1 MRRTMVLMMA
11 SRKEIGTLLAIAFAL
26 SLLVVPLSRAGAA
39 ILCPSLSLEPIIEL
53 YTDDGPIRFDHDVT
67 QTQIEALYKE
77 ERSSTHGVF
86 GHPVGLTRTTVKF
99 DIRTQLQPLRSFSGV
114 YCLWLTR
121 VDTILRYADT
131 VIYIDKRFKPGSC
144 QYETVLDHEH
154 IHIAINR
161 ETLWQHAPR
170 IRAALEEVVQ
180 RINPVVVGDL
190 VRDRD
195 LPITLVQQ
203 AVDTE
208 LKAFNKARDQA
219 NRAIDT
225 PDNYRRTQALCSNW

>member
-1 MRRTMVLMMA
+1 MRRTMVLIMT
-11 SRKEIGTLLAIAFAL
+11 SRKGTGILPVIAFAL
-26 SLLVVPLSRAGAA
+26 SLLIVPISCAVAA
-39 ILCPSLSLEPIIEL
+39 TLCPPFSLEPVVEL

-67 QTQIEALYKE
+67 QAQIEALYKE
-77 ERSSTHGVF
+77 ERSSTHGVL
-86 GHPVGLTRTTVKF
+86 GHPVGLTRTAVKF
-99 DIRTQLQPLRSFSGV
+99 DISTQLQPLRLSSGM

-121 VDTILRYADT
+121 VDAILRYADT

-154 IHIAINR
+154 VHVAINR

-170 IRAALEEVVQ
+170 IRAALEEAV
-180 RINPVVVGDL
+180 RHTNPVVVEDL

-195 LPITLVQQ
+195 WPITLVQQ
-203 AVDTE
+203 AVDAD
-208 LKAFNKARDQA
+208 LAAFNKARDQI
-219 NRAIDT
+219 NWAIDT